1 MSSPRKAKAT
11 KKSTNPN
18 TSGRKRAGVGAG
30 NRPARAH
37 REDTTEAREQ
47 RARLA
52 KTHPTANARSRAAAR
67 KDK

>member
-1 MSSPRKAKAT
+1 MARQAAGT

-18 TSGRKRAGVGAG
+18 TSGRKRAGVGGG

-37 REDTTEAREQ
+37 RDDTPEARTQ
-47 RARLA
+47 RARSP
-52 KTHPTANARSRAAAR
+52 KTHPTRKQGAVR